1 MAKAMTEDGG
11 HATVLTHST
20 VQCHTTCTRTNVLSS
35 LKAEG
40 RSALSQAAMKRGI
53 SREKKQEEKR
63 REERGTNE
71 RRKNNAHEQEWP

>member
-11 HATVLTHST
+11 HATVLYVYST
-20 VQCHTTCTRTNVLSS
+20 MPYYVYSYNVLSS

-40 RSALSQAAMKRGI
+40 RSLPSQAAMKRGI
-53 SREKKQEEKR
+53 SGEKKQEEKR

-71 RRKNNAHEQEWP
+71 RRKNKAHEQEWP